1 MPYVIGPISH
11 GVKHIADVFHSEN
24 VFINHV
30 PVALWLDPQ
39 GAEAASYAAI
49 SAPEYTVDAVV
60 VQALEGETESE
71 NSVNVAQQGLIT
83 AGVISQDQITAGAT
97 AASSPV
103 QSDPTGGAALPGDTT
118 ATVVVSGAV
127 DDVLLLSASVAKS
140 EIDYYVKTVTKKVSS
155 SNRNGVIFPYD
166 VETVAPQNGYSV
178 QEVCENLELL
188 VKNCFDPI
196 KAQYPKAFMTC
207 SFRAKGVGSPTSQ
220 HVRGQACDIQFAGAA
235 KSDYYTIAKWIRDTS
250 GIAYDQLI
258 LEYKTTG
265 SGMPWIHISYNKA
278 GNRGQVFTF
287 MNNVN
292 CKGAGVTGL
301 FDLSNA

>member
-1 MPYVIGPISH
+1 MPYVIGPIVH
-11 GVKHIADVFHSEN
+11 GVKHVADVFHSDN
-24 VFINHV
+24 VFVNHV

-39 GAEAASYAAI
+39 GSEAATYASI
-49 SAPEYTVDAVV
+49 SAPTYTTDAVTIQV
-60 VQALEGETESE
+60 LEGETESE
-71 NSVNVAQQGLIT
+71 NSVNVAQQGLVQSGI
-83 AGVISQDQITAGAT
+83 VSQDQLNAGAN
-97 AASSPV
+97 AGSNPA
-103 QSDPTGGAALPGDTT
+103 QSDTTNGSALSGYTT
-118 ATVVVSGAV
+118 ATVTVSGSV
-127 DDVLLLSASVAKS
+127 DETLLLSASTAQS
-140 EIDYYVKTVTKKVSS
+140 GIDYYVRTVTKQVSP
-155 SNRNGVIFPYD
+155 SNRYGVVFAYD
-166 VETVAPQNGYSV
+166 VESIAPENGYSV

-220 HVRGQACDIQFAGAA
+220 HTKGQACDIQFAGAS
-235 KSDYYTIAKWIRDTS
+235 KSDYYDIAKWIRDSS

-265 SGMPWIHISYNKA
+265 SGMPWIHISYNKH

-292 CKGAGVTGL
+292 CKNPGTIGL
-301 FDLSNA
+301 YDLSNA

>member
-1 MPYVIGPISH
+1 MPYVIGPVVH
-11 GVKHIADVFHSEN
+11 GVKHVADVFHSEN

-39 GAEAASYAAI
+39 GSEAASYAAI
-49 SAPEYTVDAVV
+49 SAPTYAVESVTVQV
-60 VQALEGETESE
+60 LEGETESE
-71 NSVNVAQQGLIT
+71 NSVNVAQQGLVTSGI
-83 AGVISQDQITAGAT
+83 ISQDALSAGAS
-97 AASSPV
+97 AGANPA
-103 QSDPTGGAALPGDTT
+103 QSDSASGTALTGYTT
-118 ATVVVSGAV
+118 ATVTVSGSV
-127 DDVLLLSASVAKS
+127 DETLLLPASSAQSG
-140 EIDYYVKTVTKKVSS
+140 IDYYVRTVTKQVSP
-155 SNRNGVIFPYD
+155 SNRYGVIFPYD
-166 VETVAPQNGYSV
+166 VASIAPENGYSV

-220 HVRGQACDIQFAGAA
+220 HPKGQACDIQFAGAA
-235 KSDYYTIAKWIRDTS
+235 KSDYFDIAKWIRDSS

-265 SGMPWIHISYNKA
+265 SGMPWIHISYNKS

-292 CKGAGVTGL
+292 CKGPGIRGL
-301 FDLSNA
+301 YDLSNA